1 MSQETITPAPAK
13 KRLLSLDVLRG
24 ITIAGMILVN
34 NPGTWSH
41 IYAPLR
47 HAAWNGCTP
56 TDLVFPFFVFCM
68 GIAMYISHKKTSHA
82 LTWPVAQKVITR
94 GLLIVIIGWAL
105 SWLGMFLG
113 QITQEGTTLLH
124 AVWTYPIENIRILG
138 VFPRLGLVSIFG
150 GLLMLAAKPK
160 NCPWVAAVLM
170 IIYCIMQSVT
180 NSFELNAA
188 NMESIVDLKL
198 LGDNHIYHMK
208 NAAGER
214 IAFDPEGVLSTI
226 PCVAHVLIG
235 AWMGH
240 LIMNVKDIW
249 GKVTRLLLAG
259 AVMMILGFL
268 LDYAYPINKSM
279 WSASY
284 ILVTCGLASSLLAIL
299 TWILDIRLPER
310 NMLEPTTKTGKAIK
324 WFANSWY
331 KFFECFG
338 VNPLFIFCLSAIAV
352 YVMRSIKF
360 TYEVSLC
367 SCGDLTIVGDY
378 NVWSFWYK
386 VCMQPLFGNE
396 GGSLACALSLVC
408 VLWGIAYLLYRKK
421 IYIKL

>member
-1 MSQETITPAPAK
+1 MSQEVLTPAPAK

-94 GLLIVIIGWAL
+94 GLLIVLIGWAL

-113 QITQEGTTLLH
+113 QITKEGTTLLQ
-124 AVWTYPIENIRILG
+124 AVWTYPIEHIRILG

-198 LGDNHIYHMK
+198 LGDNHIYHMT

-214 IAFDPEGVLSTI
+214 IGFDPEGVLSTI

-240 LIMNVKDIW
+240 LIMNVKDNW

-259 AVMMILGFL
+259 AVMMLVGFL

-310 NMLEPTTKTGKAIK
+310 NEKVATTKCEVATKK
-324 WFANSWY
+324 VANNWY

-352 YVMRSIKF
+352 YVMRSIRF
-360 TYEVSLC
+360 EFNEQM
-367 SCGDLTIVGDY
+367 Y

-396 GGSLACALSLVC
+396 GGSLACALSLIF

>member
-47 HAAWNGCTP
+47 HAPWDGCSP

-68 GIAMYISHKKTSHA
+68 GIAMYISHKKTKHA
-82 LTWPVAQKVITR
+82 LTWSVAKKIVTR
-94 GLLIVIIGWAL
+94 GFLIILIGWAL

-113 QITQEGTTLLH
+113 QITQGECLGY
-124 AVWTYPIENIRILG
+124 AAWTYPIENIRILG

-150 GLLMLAAKPK
+150 GLLMLAFKPK
-160 NCPWVAAVLM
+160 NCPWVALALM

-180 NSFELNAA
+180 NSFELNTA

-198 LGDNHIYHMK
+198 LGDNHIYHM
-208 NAAGER
+208 NGVP
-214 IAFDPEGVLSTI
+214 FDPEGVLSTI
-226 PCVAHVLIG
+226 PCIAHVLIG

-240 LIMNVKDIW
+240 LIMNLKYTW
-249 GKVTRLLLAG
+249 GKVARLLLAG
-259 AVMMILGFL
+259 AIMMLLGFC

-284 ILVTCGLASSLLAIL
+284 ILVTCGLASSLLAVL
-299 TWILDIRLPER
+299 TWILDIRLPQR
-310 NMLEPTTKTGKAIK
+310 NAKEATTKCEKVTKK
-324 WFANSWY
+324 FANGWY

-338 VNPLFIFCLSAIAV
+338 VNPLFIFCLSAVAV
-352 YVMRSIKF
+352 YTMRSIPICYNGA
-360 TYEVSLC
+360 T
-367 SCGDLTIVGDY
+367 Y
-378 NVWSFWYK
+378 NVWSFWYQ

-396 GGSLACALSLVC
+396 GGSFACALSLVL
-408 VLWGIAYLLYRKK
+408 VFWVIAYFLYRKK

>member
-1 MSQETITPAPAK
+1 MSQETLTAAPAK

-41 IYAPLR
+41 IYAPLK
-47 HAAWNGCTP
+47 HAPWDGCTP

-68 GIAMYISHKKTSHA
+68 GIAMYISHKKTNHT
-82 LTWPVAQKVITR
+82 LTLPVAQKIITR

-105 SWLGMFLG
+105 SWFGMFLG
-113 QITQEGTTLLH
+113 QITNGECLGY
-124 AVWTYPIENIRILG
+124 AAWTYPIENIRILG
-138 VFPRLGLVSIFG
+138 VFPRLGLVSILG

-170 IIYCIMQSVT
+170 VIYCIIQSAT
-180 NSFELNAA
+180 NSFELNEQ
-188 NMESIVDLKL
+188 NIVSVLDVNLF
-198 LGDNHIYHMK
+198 GQDHIYHGLK
-208 NAAGER
+208 DALGNNVY
-214 IAFDPEGVLSTI
+214 FDPEGLLSTI

-235 AWMGH
+235 VWMGH

-259 AVMMILGFL
+259 AVMMLVGFL

-284 ILVTCGLASSLLAIL
+284 VLVTCGLASSLLAIL
-299 TWILDIRLPER
+299 TCILDIRLPER
-310 NMLEPTTKTGKAIK
+310 NAKEATTKCEVATKK
-324 WFANSWY
+324 VANNWY

-338 VNPLFIFCLSAIAV
+338 VNPLFIFCLSAIV
-352 YVMRSIKF
+352 VKVMGNIRF
-360 TYEVSLC
+360 EYHEQM
-367 SCGDLTIVGDY
+367 Y